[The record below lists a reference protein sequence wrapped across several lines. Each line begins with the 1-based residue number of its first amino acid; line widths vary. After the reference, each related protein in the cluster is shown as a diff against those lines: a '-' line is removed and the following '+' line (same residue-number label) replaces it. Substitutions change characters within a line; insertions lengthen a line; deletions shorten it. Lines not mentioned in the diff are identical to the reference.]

1 MAGSS
6 RTAIYA
12 ALVGNSLIA
21 VTKFIAASVS
31 GSAAMFS
38 EGIHSVVDSGN
49 QVLLLYGLKRAQK
62 PADAEFPFG
71 HGKEVYFWSFVVAI
85 LIFGLGAG
93 ISLYQG
99 FSHLNHPEPL
109 GDLTLNYVVLGL
121 AIAFEGGA
129 LWVAVREF
137 NKSRAG
143 QSVMA
148 AVRSGK
154 DPSLFVVVFEDSAAM
169 LGLVVALVA
178 TFLYQTTGNIL
189 FDAGASICIG
199 LILAGTAAW
208 LAYEAKGLLI
218 GESAAPETVSAIKAL
233 VSADD
238 RVLAVNELITLH
250 MGPSDIIVTMS
261 VDFVDGIDSSVVE
274 AAVTELNQAI
284 KALDPNI
291 RRVFVEVERT
301 SDHHPAIPV
310 DPTAPVGDTR

>member
-6 RTAIYA
+6 KTAIYA

-62 PADAEFPFG
+62 PPDAEFPFG

-99 FSHLNHPEPL
+99 WSHLSHPEPL
-109 GDLTLNYVVLGL
+109 GDLSLNYIVLGL

-129 LWVAVREF
+129 LFVAVREF
-137 NKSRAG
+137 NKSRG
-143 QSVMA
+143 GRSVMA
-148 AVRSGK
+148 AVRGSK

-169 LGLVVALVA
+169 LGLVVALAA
-178 TFLYQTTGNIL
+178 TYLYQVTGNIL
-189 FDAGASICIG
+189 YDAGASICIG
-199 LILAGTAAW
+199 VILAATAAW

-218 GESAAPETVSAIKAL
+218 GESAAPETVAAVNAL
-233 VSADD
+233 VAAEEQ
-238 RVLAVNELITLH
+238 VLAVNELITLH
-250 MGPSDIIVTMS
+250 MGPSDIIVTLS

-274 AAVTELNQAI
+274 ATVTRLNQAI

-291 RRVFVEVERT
+291 RRVFIEAERT
-301 SDHHPAIPV
+301 RDHSATI
-310 DPTAPVGDTR
+310 ASISPVGGDAG

>member
-6 RTAIYA
+6 KTAIYA

-21 VTKFIAASVS
+21 VTKFVAASIS

-99 FSHLNHPEPL
+99 FSHLSHPEPL
-109 GDLTLNYVVLGL
+109 GNLTLNYIVLGL
-121 AIAFEGGA
+121 AIVFEGGA
-129 LWVAVREF
+129 LWVAVQEF

-148 AVRSGK
+148 AVRGGK

-169 LGLVVALVA
+169 LGLIVALGA
-178 TFLYQTTGNIL
+178 TYLYQLTGNIL

-199 LILAGTAAW
+199 FILAATAAW

-218 GESAAPETVSAIKAL
+218 GESAAPETVAAIGRL
-233 VSADD
+233 VAADD
-238 RVLAVNELITLH
+238 RVLSVNELITLH
-250 MGPSDIIVTMS
+250 MGPADIIVTLS

-274 AAVTELNQAI
+274 ASVTELNRAI

-291 RRVFVEVERT
+291 RRVFIEVERAG
-301 SDHHPAIPV
+301 DHLPAVAVEQP
-310 DPTAPVGDTR
+310 DAAR

>member
-1 MAGSS
+1 M
-6 RTAIYA
+6 
-12 ALVGNSLIA
+12 
-21 VTKFIAASVS
+21 TKFIAASIS

-49 QVLLLYGLKRAQK
+49 QVLLLHGLKRAQK
-62 PADAEFPFG
+62 PADAEFPLG

-99 FSHLNHPEPL
+99 FSHLSHPEPL
-109 GDLTLNYVVLGL
+109 GDLTLNYIVLGL

-129 LWVAVREF
+129 LWVAIREF
-137 NKSRAG
+137 NKSRVG

-169 LGLVVALVA
+169 LGLIVALVA
-178 TFLYQTTGNIL
+178 TYLYQLTGNIV

-199 LILAGTAAW
+199 LILAVTAAW

-218 GESAAPETVSAIKAL
+218 GESASPETVAAINDI
-233 VSADD
+233 VMADD

-250 MGPSDIIVTMS
+250 MGPSDIIVTLS
-261 VDFVDGIDSSVVE
+261 VDFVDGIDSSVLE
-274 AAVTELNQAI
+274 GAVTELNRSI
-284 KALDPNI
+284 KGLNPNI
-291 RRVFVEVERT
+291 RRVFIEAERAG
-301 SDHHPAIPV
+301 DHLPSVVVAP
-310 DPTAPVGDTR
+310 PGTAAG

>member
-6 RTAIYA
+6 KTAIYA
-12 ALVGNSLIA
+12 ALAGNSLIA
-21 VTKFIAASVS
+21 VTKFAAASIS

-49 QVLLLYGLKRAQK
+49 QVLLLYGLKQAQK

-99 FSHLNHPEPL
+99 FSHLSHPEPL

-121 AIAFEGGA
+121 AMVFEGGA
-129 LWVAVREF
+129 LWVAAREF
-137 NKSRAG
+137 NRSRAG

-169 LGLVVALVA
+169 LGLVVALLA
-178 TFLYQTTGNIL
+178 TYLYQLTGNIV
-189 FDAGASICIG
+189 FDAAASICIG
-199 LILAGTAAW
+199 LILAATATW

-218 GESAAPETVSAIKAL
+218 GESAAPETVAAINEL
-233 VSADD
+233 VARDD
-238 RVLAVNELITLH
+238 RVLAINELITLH
-250 MGPSDIIVTMS
+250 MGPSDIIVTLS
-261 VDFVDGIDSSVVE
+261 VDFVDGIDSSAVE
-274 AAVTELNQAI
+274 TAVTDLNRSI

-291 RRVFVEVERT
+291 RRVFVEAERT
-301 SDHHPAIPV
+301 GDHLPAV
-310 DPTAPVGDTR
+310 AVGQADPAVKRP

>member
-1 MAGSS
+1 LAGSS
-6 RTAIYA
+6 KTAIYA

-21 VTKFIAASVS
+21 VTKFVAASVS

-62 PADAEFPFG
+62 PPDAEFPFG

-99 FSHLNHPEPL
+99 WSHLSHPEPL
-109 GDLTLNYVVLGL
+109 GDLSLNYVVLGL

-129 LWVAVREF
+129 LFVAVREF
-137 NKSRAG
+137 NKSRG
-143 QSVMA
+143 GRSVMA
-148 AVRSGK
+148 AVRGSK

-178 TFLYQTTGNIL
+178 TYLYQITGNIL
-189 FDAGASICIG
+189 FDAAASICIG
-199 LILAGTAAW
+199 LILAATAAW

-218 GESAAPETVSAIKAL
+218 GESAAPETVAAINAL
-233 VSADD
+233 VAEEEH
-238 RVLAVNELITLH
+238 VLAVNELITLH
-250 MGPSDIIVTMS
+250 MGPSDIIVTLS
-261 VDFVDGIDSSVVE
+261 VDFVDGIDSSEVE
-274 AAVTELNQAI
+274 GTVTELNRGI

-291 RRVFVEVERT
+291 RRVFIEAERT
-301 SDHHPAIPV
+301 GDHLPAV
-310 DPTAPVGDTR
+310 DVTATGGESG

>member
-6 RTAIYA
+6 KTAIYA

-21 VTKFIAASVS
+21 VTKFVAASVS

-49 QVLLLYGLKRAQK
+49 QVLLLYGLKQAQK

-99 FSHLNHPEPL
+99 FSHLSHPEPL
-109 GDLTLNYVVLGL
+109 GDLTLNYAVLGM
-121 AIAFEGGA
+121 AIVFEGGA

-143 QSVMA
+143 QSIMA
-148 AVRSGK
+148 AVRGGK

-169 LGLVVALVA
+169 LGLVVAMVA
-178 TFLYQTTGNIL
+178 TYLYQLTGNIL

-199 LILAGTAAW
+199 LILAATAAW

-218 GESAAPETVSAIKAL
+218 GESAAPETVAAIRRL
-233 VSADD
+233 VTADD
-238 RVLAVNELITLH
+238 RVLSVNELITLH
-250 MGPSDIIVTMS
+250 MGPSDIIVTLS
-261 VDFVDGIDSSVVE
+261 VDFVDGIDSSLVE

-284 KALDPNI
+284 KGLDPKI
-291 RRVFVEVERT
+291 RRVFVEAERG
-301 SDHHPAIPV
+301 SDHLPAVAV
-310 DPTAPVGDTR
+310 DQPDTASDRP